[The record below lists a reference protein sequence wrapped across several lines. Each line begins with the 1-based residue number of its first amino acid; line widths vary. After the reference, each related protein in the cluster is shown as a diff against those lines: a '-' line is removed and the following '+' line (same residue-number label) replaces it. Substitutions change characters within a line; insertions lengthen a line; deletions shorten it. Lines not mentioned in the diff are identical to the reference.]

1 MRDTPLANGV
11 KTTKRGC
18 IMKITA
24 QEAAIKWNVSL
35 RRVQDYCKN
44 GKIEG
49 AERFGLNWMIPADA
63 QKPVDGR
70 SKAAKTSAQ
79 PQRTLLR
86 KSPFLDM
93 TDLYNNPGSADKVIE
108 ELSYN
113 KETQSLFAAAI
124 TYSRGEIDL
133 VYEHARYFL
142 DNHTEFY
149 AILSGGLLL
158 SLVAM
163 WKGDYALW
171 NEARQHLLD
180 APCRDEVD
188 TDIVALTI
196 AAADS
201 AIRNTNDFPKWF
213 MRGCFDN
220 LPRDTH
226 PAAMV
231 YYIKHL
237 LVVAQELAMG
247 NIILEDVKGFALMK
261 TLPFIMEPMISQM
274 VVDKVVLAEIY
285 LRLLCGIACHQSGD
299 DEIATEHIDKAI
311 RLCLA
316 DGLYCPLVEHRRQ
329 LGTFLD
335 DRIALI
341 DQNALKKVKELH
353 KQLHAGWTKLH
364 NAVMK
369 KTVAAHLS
377 PREREVARFV
387 AYGLSDSQISK
398 RLFISES
405 SVKALVRSAKNKT
418 GVEKRKQL
426 IDFV

>member
-1 MRDTPLANGV
+1 
-11 KTTKRGC
+11 
-18 IMKITA
+18 MKITA

-63 QKPVDGR
+63 KKPVDGR
-70 SKAAKTSAQ
+70 SKAAKISTA
-79 PQRTLLR
+79 PKRTLLR

-93 TDLYNNPGSADKVIE
+93 TDLYNKPGSADKIIE

-113 KETQSLFAAAI
+113 KETQALFAAAI
-124 TYSRGEIDL
+124 TYSRGDIDL

-149 AILSGGLLL
+149 AIISGGILL

-163 WKGDYALW
+163 WKGDINLW
-171 NEARQHLLD
+171 NEARRHLLE
-180 APCRDEVD
+180 APCRDDVD
-188 TDIVALTI
+188 TDILALSI
-196 AAADS
+196 AAVDS

-220 LPRDTH
+220 LPRDAH
-226 PAAMV
+226 PAARV

-237 LVVAQELAMG
+237 MITSQELAMG
-247 NIILEDVKGFALMK
+247 NVIIEDVQGLALMK

-274 VVDKVVLAEIY
+274 VVDKIVLAEIY

-299 DEIATEHIDKAI
+299 DDTAIEHIDKAV

-316 DGLYCPLVEHRRQ
+316 DGLYGPLVEHRRQ

-335 DRIALI
+335 DRIALV
-341 DQNALKKVKELH
+341 DANALRKVKELH
-353 KQLHAGWTKLH
+353 KQLHIGWTKLH
-364 NAVMK
+364 NAIMK

-387 AYGLSDSQISK
+387 AYGLSDAQIAK
-398 RLFISES
+398 RLFISET

-426 IDFV
+426 LDFI

>member
-1 MRDTPLANGV
+1 
-11 KTTKRGC
+11 
-18 IMKITA
+18 MKITA

-35 RRVQDYCKN
+35 RRVQDYCKS

-63 QKPVDGR
+63 KKPVDGR
-70 SKAAKTSAQ
+70 SKAAKTSTA
-79 PQRTLLR
+79 PKRTLLR

-93 TDLYNNPGSADKVIE
+93 TDLYNKPGSADKIIE

-113 KETQSLFAAAI
+113 KETQALFAAAI
-124 TYSRGEIDL
+124 TYSRGDIDL

-149 AILSGGLLL
+149 AIVSGGILL

-163 WKGDYALW
+163 WKGDINLW
-171 NEARQHLLD
+171 NEARRHLLD
-180 APCRDEVD
+180 APCRDDVD
-188 TDIVALTI
+188 TDIVALSI
-196 AAADS
+196 AAVDS

-220 LPRDTH
+220 LPRDAH
-226 PAAMV
+226 PAARV

-237 LVVAQELAMG
+237 MITSQEIAMG
-247 NIILEDVKGFALMK
+247 NVIIEDVQGLALMK

-285 LRLLCGIACHQSGD
+285 LRLLCGIACHQGGD
-299 DEIATEHIDKAI
+299 DETATEHIDKAVK
-311 RLCLA
+311 LCLA
-316 DGLYCPLVEHRRQ
+316 DGLYGPLVEHRRQ

-335 DRIALI
+335 DRIALV
-341 DQNALKKVKELH
+341 DANALRKVKELH
-353 KQLHAGWTKLH
+353 KQLHIGWTKLH
-364 NAVMK
+364 NAIMK

-387 AYGLSDSQISK
+387 AFGLSDAQIAK
-398 RLFISES
+398 RLFISET

-418 GVEKRKQL
+418 GVDKRKQL
-426 IDFV
+426 LDFI